1 MNENNINENAQPVL
15 PDIRMPGANVSVSQT
30 AELLFQH
37 IRSRGGLYNRG
48 DQLVEVA
55 QNNGEYEFRAV
66 TPAAAVSRFEDHVR
80 FVQMRGGVDGEVTAV
95 RASLNEQQA
104 KLLLE
109 SRQRRTALPTIR
121 GLLKYPLLVERNGEL
136 VALPPGFDCATGL
149 FIESRAPVQNV
160 PLEEAVRLLVDLLGD
175 YEFFSDGDLSR
186 AVASFLTPAL
196 KFSGFI
202 NGPIPIDVAEA
213 DDSQAGKSF
222 RQTLVPAIYNH
233 PMAVLATSNRGVGSI
248 DEAINAQLI
257 KGSPFIQIDN
267 LRGKLNSQHL
277 ESIITGGGEHIARAA
292 YTPNTSID
300 TSKFVFFI
308 SSNGFEATVD
318 LANRSSIIRQ
328 RKRPGHQWRS
338 FDGRN
343 LRDHIRANLPLYQ
356 GAVATVV
363 REWHRQ
369 GKQRTETTEHSFQS
383 WAQILDWIVQNLF
396 SLHPLLEGMSA
407 ARARVTSPQL
417 SFLRQVVLR
426 WVAAPRNMDS
436 LSASMIVTFCDEEGI
451 EIPGL
456 RATNNEKAAPQ
467 QVGRIMSAIFREDRP
482 VEIEG
487 YRVTRHNDHVRT
499 EGDNNAQVKSYHIE
513 RLDGQPLWPEQPG
526 QLTPLPLAA

>member
-1 MNENNINENAQPVL
+1 MSNENINATTQHVL
-15 PDIRMPGANVSVSQT
+15 PDIRMPGANVPVSQT
-30 AELLFQH
+30 AEVLFQH

-55 QNNGEYEFRAV
+55 QNNGEYEFRTV

-80 FVQMRGGVDGEVTAV
+80 FVQIRGGANGEATAV
-95 RASLNEQQA
+95 PASLNEQQA

-121 GLLKYPLLVERNGEL
+121 GLLKYPLLVERDGEL

-149 FIESRAPVQNV
+149 FIESRQRVQDV

-175 YEFFSDGDLSR
+175 YEFYSGGDQSR

-233 PMAVLATSNRGVGSI
+233 QMAILATSQRGVGSI
-248 DEAINAQLI
+248 DEAIDGQLI

-267 LRGKLNSQHL
+267 LRGKLNSQRL
-277 ESIITGGGEHIARAA
+277 ESIITANGEYSARAA
-292 YTPNTSID
+292 YTRNTTVD
-300 TSKFVFFI
+300 TSTFMFFI

-356 GAVATVV
+356 GAVAAVV
-363 REWHRQ
+363 RAWHQQ
-369 GKQRTETTEHSFQS
+369 GKQRTATTEHSFQS
-383 WAQILDWIVQNLF
+383 WAQILDSIVQDLF
-396 SLHPLLEGMSA
+396 RLPPLLDGLSA
-407 ARARVTSPQL
+407 ARARATSPQL

-426 WVAAPRNMDS
+426 WVAAPRPSDS
-436 LSASMIVTFCDEEGI
+436 PSASMIVTFCDDEGI

-487 YRVTRHNDHVRT
+487 YRVTRHTDHVRT
-499 EGDNNAQVKSYHIE
+499 EGDNNTKVRSYHIE

-526 QLTPLPLAA
+526 QPMPLPLAA